1 MDGKFKMSNFLL
13 KMSMNNAIDVSP
25 FFCIIMF
32 YIQIMLKT
40 WSNRVYLR
48 NFYFTIRSDYLR
60 LPLAVVF

>member
-1 MDGKFKMSNFLL
+1 MSNFLL